1 MKHNDLKKKA
11 LNNSAVRDE
20 YDSLEPEFTLLREIL
35 KARQEQGLSQA
46 EVAKRMGTKSPAI
59 TRFESSLTSGMHS
72 PSISTV
78 KKYAKALDCHLE
90 MRLVQ
95 NGDKYPELEN
105 DLMACRE
112 KSDDVEKRLND
123 YFKG

>member
-1 MKHNDLKKKA
+1 MKHIDLKKKA

-35 KARQEQGLSQA
+35 KARQKQGLTQA
-46 EVAKRMGTKSPAI
+46 EIAKRMGTKPPAV
-59 TRFESSLTSGMHS
+59 TRFESSLTCGKHS

-95 NGDKYPELEN
+95 NGDKYPVTETE
-105 DLMACRE
+105 LMACRE
-112 KSDDVEKRLND
+112 EGDSYEK
-123 YFKG
+123 